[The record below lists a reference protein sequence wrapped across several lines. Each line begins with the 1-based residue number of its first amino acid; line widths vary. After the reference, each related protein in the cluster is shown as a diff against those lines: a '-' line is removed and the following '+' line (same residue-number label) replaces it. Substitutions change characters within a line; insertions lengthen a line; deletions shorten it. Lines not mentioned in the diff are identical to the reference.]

1 MFIVLIV
8 IIECFIGGQYTNLQF
23 QAFSLGLAD
32 QFEEVK
38 KMYAEANQL
47 LGDIPKVRSGLKPS
61 VGLQSSNLQNGL
73 LISEDGIFECCFSGI
88 YLKTGMLL
96 LLDSALV

>member
-1 MFIVLIV
+1 MFIVLI
-8 IIECFIGGQYTNLQF
+8 ITECCIGGQYTNLQF

-61 VGLQSSNLQNGL
+61 VGLQSGNLQNRL
-73 LISEDGIFECCFSGI
+73 LISEDGICECCFSSI
-88 YLKTGMLL
+88 YLKDGMLL
-96 LLDSALV
+96 LLDPALVW